1 MSGDIERITAAIRRG
16 DFELLVQRLSRS
28 PVSLVKKSEWSSYA
42 NGMDERRKGLEE
54 EYFHRKNQEAIEKL
68 REKMKV
74 AEEAKAAGTSSMR
87 CPRCDGNLKESK
99 FEEVL
104 IDTCD
109 KCGGVWLD
117 SGELEQLDPQ
127 RGWRMV

>member
-1 MSGDIERITAAIRRG
+1 MT
-16 DFELLVQRLSRS
+16 
-28 PVSLVKKSEWSSYA
+28 
-42 NGMDERRKGLEE
+42 NGMDDRRKGLEE

-74 AEEAKAAGTSSMR
+74 AEEAKAAGTSSMQ
-87 CPRCDGNLKESK
+87 CPRCDGSLKELK
-99 FEEVL
+99 VEEVT

-117 SGELEQLDPQ
+117 SGELEQMTKKSG
-127 RGWRMV
+127 GWFKRLWGGE